1 MEGFRC
7 EPVWDPVT
15 RIWHWLLAASVITG
29 WTIGEFGTFSI
40 IEWHIYVGYCTGALV
55 VFRYAWGWIG
65 PVPVRHRTLFA
76 SLRDV
81 PPYVRQVGYR
91 RPSGVPGH
99 NPVGALS
106 VIAMVLA
113 LTIQVVTGLFSEDD
127 DEFFFSGPLASE
139 VSSGTVE
146 TMTDIHHLFSE
157 VVLVLVGLHVAAILF
172 YLVWKRENLVTPM
185 LHGRK
190 WVRDRSGGDE

>member
-1 MEGFRC
+1 
-7 EPVWDPVT
+7 
-15 RIWHWLLAASVITG
+15 
-29 WTIGEFGTFSI
+29 
-40 IEWHIYVGYCTGALV
+40 
-55 VFRYAWGWIG
+55 
-65 PVPVRHRTLFA
+65 
-76 SLRDV
+76 
-81 PPYVRQVGYR
+81 
-91 RPSGVPGH
+91 
-99 NPVGALS
+99 
-106 VIAMVLA
+106 MVLA

-127 DEFFFSGPLASE
+127 DEFFFSGPLATE

>member
-1 MEGFRC
+1 MEGYRR

-29 WTIGEFGTFSI
+29 WTIGEYGTFSI
-40 IEWHIYVGYCTGALV
+40 IEWHIYFGYCTGALI

-76 SLRDV
+76 SLRDA
-81 PPYVRQVGYR
+81 PPYLRQVGHR

>member
-1 MEGFRC
+1 MEGFRR

-81 PPYVRQVGYR
+81 PPYVRHVGYR
-91 RPSGVPGH
+91 RPSGMPGH